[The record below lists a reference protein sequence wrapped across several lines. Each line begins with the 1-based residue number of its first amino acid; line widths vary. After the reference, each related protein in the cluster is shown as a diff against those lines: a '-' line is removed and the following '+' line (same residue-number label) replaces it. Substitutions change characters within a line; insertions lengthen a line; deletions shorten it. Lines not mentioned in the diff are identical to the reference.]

1 MMTKAYQINQRSLP
15 KRLAVALGL
24 AFSAA
29 AAFAQDS
36 GPLIDLLVRK
46 GIVTD
51 QEAEELRVEL
61 LKDFTANSSA
71 GKLNLSS
78 SLSEFKLSGDLR
90 MRYEANS
97 QTPELATG
105 GAPVSNETSR
115 QRLRFRF
122 NGDFLLQK
130 GWNAGFALETTQASD
145 SGNQTFT
152 GGADDYGIFL
162 TRAYIGWQP
171 NLNWSFAIGKQK
183 NPFLTTD
190 LRWDSDI
197 NPQGLFQGYKM
208 MLGVKDTLEFR
219 AMQHFMFENNEQ
231 LIGPAGRDAWM
242 FEQQAVYTRWFAP
255 ENLSNVIFAVGY
267 SAYSQSTMT
276 GLLNS
281 AALAGSTR
289 AQNYGTLTGE
299 VNLARING
307 DGTAL
312 KFYWDGSY
320 NFTGDTRAYRV
331 YTLNR
336 SVFDAG
342 KSAWLVGLGYSYGTG
357 KIQGDYSARLD
368 YREVG
373 VSAIDPNINDS
384 DWGFGKTNQKGLKLA
399 LAYNVNDFTNFNVT
413 YFDTKI
419 IDEKMTFALGNL
431 NRSHELLVDLVL
443 KF

>member
-1 MMTKAYQINQRSLP
+1 MIIKAYQMNQRTLL
-15 KRLAVALGL
+15 KRLALALGF
-24 AFSAA
+24 AISAA

-171 NLNWSFAIGKQK
+171 NLNWTFAFGKQK
-183 NPFLTTD
+183 NPFL
-190 LRWDSDI
+190 
-197 NPQGLFQGYKM
+197 
-208 MLGVKDTLEFR
+208 
-219 AMQHFMFENNEQ
+219 
-231 LIGPAGRDAWM
+231 AG
-242 FEQQAVYTRWFAP
+242 
-255 ENLSNVIFAVGY
+255 
-267 SAYSQSTMT
+267 
-276 GLLNS
+276 
-281 AALAGSTR
+281 
-289 AQNYGTLTGE
+289 
-299 VNLARING
+299 
-307 DGTAL
+307 
-312 KFYWDGSY
+312 
-320 NFTGDTRAYRV
+320 
-331 YTLNR
+331 
-336 SVFDAG
+336 
-342 KSAWLVGLGYSYGTG
+342 
-357 KIQGDYSARLD
+357 
-368 YREVG
+368 
-373 VSAIDPNINDS
+373 
-384 DWGFGKTNQKGLKLA
+384 
-399 LAYNVNDFTNFNVT
+399 
-413 YFDTKI
+413 
-419 IDEKMTFALGNL
+419 TF
-431 NRSHELLVDLVL
+431 
-443 KF
+443 